1 MDEAVRDQVV
11 EKCPSSKLRRRLLR
25 EAHLTLTNCLQIAK
39 QFQASEGHATQMEMR
54 ASSST
59 SESQETASAVDAYR
73 LQSTHPGRNHQQIP
87 SGPVLS
93 KCFCCGLLGNK
104 VKDSSCP
111 TKGKAWG
118 KCGKSGHFGR
128 VCKSPPN
135 LNAKK
140 SHSSVHFMTPE
151 YSNELSDDEYLFTF
165 GNLGR
170 KVSVIINGQEAPMII
185 DSGATVNILDSSYVI
200 CILVHMLYCPKD
212 LQ

>member
-1 MDEAVRDQVV
+1 M
-11 EKCPSSKLRRRLLR
+11 
-25 EAHLTLTNCLQIAK
+25 
-39 QFQASEGHATQMEMR
+39 
-54 ASSST
+54 
-59 SESQETASAVDAYR
+59 
-73 LQSTHPGRNHQQIP
+73 

-93 KCFCCGLLGNK
+93 KCFCCGLLGHK

-111 TKGKAWG
+111 TKGKAWS

-128 VCKSPPN
+128 VCKSSPN
-135 LNAKK
+135 LNTKK
-140 SHSSVHFMTPE
+140 SHSSVYFMTPE

-165 GNLGR
+165 GKLGR
-170 KVSVIINGQEAPMII
+170 KVSVIINDQEAPMII